1 MRASTPSPA
10 SAGEGRGEGRGEGLL
25 LLLLSCFLV
34 VTSSVAQAKV
44 EYPPVVPGLELQF
57 PRDEGSHPDFRIE
70 WWYVTG
76 WIDATDSK
84 VRAPRGFQVT
94 FFRVRTGLATE
105 NPSGFAPRQV
115 LFAHAALAD
124 PAQGKLRH
132 AQRSARVGFGLAYAH
147 EGNLDVRLDDWSLR
161 QSQPGRYVT
170 IVHGE
175 DFGLELTLEATQPPL
190 LQGDGGF
197 SRKGPSPRAAS
208 YYYSLP
214 QLAVSGTITVDGR
227 PQAVTGQAWF
237 DHEWSSDYVDPQAQ
251 GWDWLGVNMHDGGA
265 LMAFRMHDAKGGERW
280 ASAKLRPRARLR
292 QNPAHGPD
300 QVEWTPLARR
310 GVRRARVSSIR
321 SAGACRWAI
330 VACWSSRCWT
340 MPNSIHGPRPAS
352 CTGKGRSGCW
362 TKRAARNSAAAIS
375 NLPGTAASWISSG
388 SGARASPGPLN
399 GRGLPPRSGSRAPRE
414 SRGGTAR
421 FTASLARTGARRG
434 CPRQVGDDEAAS
446 HLRPGCGARHG
457 TRRKTAAVQRAVT
470 CRRLCHDQALPTGW
484 Q

>member
-1 MRASTPSPA
+1 VRHLVV
-10 SAGEGRGEGRGEGLL
+10 LL
-25 LLLLSCFLV
+25 LLLCGVQVSARAE
-34 VTSSVAQAKV
+34 VA
-44 EYPPVVPGLELQF
+44 YPPVVPGLELQF

-170 IVHGE
+170 IVNGE
-175 DFGLELTLEATQPPL
+175 DFGLELTLEATQSPL
-190 LQGDGGF
+190 LQGDVGL

-251 GWDWLGVNMHDGGA
+251 GWDWLGVNLHDGGA
-265 LMAFRMHDAKGGERW
+265 LMAFRMHDADGGERW
-280 ASAKLRPRARLR
+280 ASAKLR
-292 QNPAHGPD
+292 QNRDVTLFSQTFAGD
-300 QVEWTPLARR
+300 AVEWTPLKTW
-310 GVRRARVSSIR
+310 R
-321 SAGACRWAI
+321 S
-330 VACWSSRCWT
+330 
-340 MPNSIHGPRPAS
+340 P
-352 CTGKGRSGCW
+352 
-362 TKRAARNSAAAIS
+362 
-375 NLPGTAASWISSG
+375 
-388 SGARASPGPLN
+388 
-399 GRGLPPRSGSRAPRE
+399 
-414 SRGGTAR
+414 
-421 FTASLARTGARRG
+421 RTGVVYPIRWRV
-434 CPRQVGDDEAAS
+434 QVGDRRYLVEPLLEDAELDSRPSTGILYWEGPIRLLDEAS
-446 HLRPGCGARHG
+446 GKELGRGY
-457 TRRKTAAVQRAVT
+457 
-470 CRRLCHDQALPTGW
+470 LELTGYGGKLDL
-484 Q
+484 